1 MLFRSEMAKLVVPE
15 IAPHVVPH
23 RIIRG
28 RKEELT
34 VRAFWKEAEPWFPA
48 WPPSVGSHDVL
59 DSVGLNA
66 DQPLLHTQQR
76 GLPFLH
82 AGHTACLWEGD
93 RGNGWPLRKC
103 AHTHGKMQILKL
115 GNSSTLR
122 AQRQSGRSKLEGLG
136 AESGGAITGVIE
148 DRLCLI

>member
-1 MLFRSEMAKLVVPE
+1 MGLDFLPEPGSLMAHSSLRVETTFPSSEPY
-15 IAPHVVPH
+15 
-23 RIIRG
+23 
-28 RKEELT
+28 T
-34 VRAFWKEAEPWFPA
+34 EPWFPA